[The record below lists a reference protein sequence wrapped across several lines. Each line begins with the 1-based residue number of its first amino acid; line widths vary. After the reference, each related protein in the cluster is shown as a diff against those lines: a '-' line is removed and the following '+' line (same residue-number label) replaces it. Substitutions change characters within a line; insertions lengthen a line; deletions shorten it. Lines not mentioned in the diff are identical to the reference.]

1 MKRKV
6 NLPSLTLF
14 PAIFSSFFSS
24 SVIVSFSYL
33 TEKSLKSYV
42 LEMFKLFSFASFF
55 CYILSLFPPLHLFFF
70 PSSLCYLLRFPP
82 LPRPPFSP
90 STSFFS
96 FSLSPLPSTRFPLL
110 PLLFLVLLLRHSLH
124 GGILLRPSGE
134 RISSLCFPP
143 PPPYP
148 LILPHKPYPILKRI
162 MKFLPQPSTCHLIR
176 KNRSGFRIFSL
187 SFP

>member
-55 CYILSLFPPLHLFFF
+55 CYIPSLFPPLHLFFSF
-70 PSSLCYLLRFPP
+70 FSLLSSSLPPSS
-82 LPRPPFSP
+82 S
-90 STSFFS
+90 SSFFS
-96 FSLSPLPSTRFPLL
+96 FYFFLLFFFVSFTFYTFSSSPPPSLSPPSPPFSSRGHTSASLRRENFLPLPSSSTSVSP
-110 PLLFLVLLLRHSLH
+110 HS
-124 GGILLRPSGE
+124 PS
-134 RISSLCFPP
+134 
-143 PPPYP
+143 
-148 LILPHKPYPILKRI
+148 
-162 MKFLPQPSTCHLIR
+162 
-176 KNRSGFRIFSL
+176 
-187 SFP
+187 